1 MGKKSKYPKY
11 SAGTVEINGN
21 TVASTTKKD
30 KNTISSSYNMN
41 DTEKS
46 IYEGIQNNLS
56 NSLQNLFSISDEKQ
70 KQWNEELDAYKRN
83 GIAEIND
90 IYTPMETSLKNDIA
104 SRFGN
109 FDNSIFMDNLS
120 NITDNKAKAVANL
133 SDSLL
138 MKQDELYSTEL
149 TNRLNYISLLNSLN
163 TSMNNNILNY
173 MQMGLTNAESGNNY
187 NDRAYQASLQQQQAF
202 ANTLNSVANIGKTA
216 LSFANPIM
224 AAKGNSINNN
234 LNSKIDNGTRYC

>member
-1 MGKKSKYPKY
+1 
-11 SAGTVEINGN
+11 
-21 TVASTTKKD
+21 
-30 KNTISSSYNMN
+30 
-41 DTEKS
+41 
-46 IYEGIQNNLS
+46 
-56 NSLQNLFSISDEKQ
+56 
-70 KQWNEELDAYKRN
+70 
-83 GIAEIND
+83 
-90 IYTPMETSLKNDIA
+90 METSLKNDIA

-224 AAKGNSINNN
+224 AAKGNSISNN